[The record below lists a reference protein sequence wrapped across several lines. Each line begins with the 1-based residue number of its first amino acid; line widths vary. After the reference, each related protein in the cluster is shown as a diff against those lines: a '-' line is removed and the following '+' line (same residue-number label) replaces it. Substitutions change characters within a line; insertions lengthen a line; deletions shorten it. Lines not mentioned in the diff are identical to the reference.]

1 MTEPV
6 ADGQR
11 IDQIKKNDGAA
22 KGATEGVGFMGI
34 SIMGFGCCVIL
45 AFVSLS
51 FCSFLPLLL
60 LLLLSLHLFYMTIFW
75 SSFFCFLVL
84 FLLYSWDHPLCFFA
98 FTLHHTTR
106 RLLGV
111 EKGYTKNG

>member
-1 MTEPV
+1 MTEQA

-51 FCSFLPLLL
+51 FCSFFASSSSSSLTTSFLFDHLLVLIPLFSSFVSSLLL
-60 LLLLSLHLFYMTIFW
+60 GSPT
-75 SSFFCFLVL
+75 L
-84 FLLYSWDHPLCFFA
+84 FLRFY
-98 FTLHHTTR
+98 FTSYHS
-106 RLLGV
+106 
-111 EKGYTKNG
+111 